1 MKKIAAV
8 ILAAG
13 EGTRMKS
20 AQPKVLHEV
29 CGKPMLRYMLEL
41 IAELNINRSIVVV
54 GHRADKIRTALRNHR
69 IQSVQQAKLLGSADA
84 VWQTR
89 KTFSG
94 FNGDL
99 LVVYGDTPLIS
110 RQSLKQL
117 IRTHQA
123 NRAACTVLTAVTSDP
138 TGFGRILRDRDNKI
152 VKIIEEQDADI
163 YEQAIGEINVG
174 AYCFKAKNLF
184 SALKE
189 IKPNNAKKEY
199 YLTDVIEVLSARK
212 AKIKNVY
219 TQNEQEGLGV
229 NSRRDLSRANAVIN
243 SRKIEDLSA
252 QGVTILDP
260 QTTFLHGDVRIGQD
274 TIIYPHTVIEG
285 RVRIGKSCRIGPFAR
300 LRDATVLGQG
310 VQIGNFVEIARSKIG
325 QQSKIKH
332 HSYIGDALVGKK
344 VNIGAGVITAN
355 YDGKNKNQT
364 VIADEAFVGVGAILI
379 APVKIGKGAVVGAG
393 SVVTKNKN
401 VPAGATVIGAPAR
414 LLKSK
419 AGAPVRVLKKR

>member
-1 MKKIAAV
+1 MKNLAAV

-20 AQPKVLHEV
+20 AQPKVLHKV

-89 KTFSG
+89 KAFSG

-123 NRAACTVLTAVTSDP
+123 NRAACTVLTAVASDP

-163 YEQAIGEINVG
+163 YERAIGEINVG

-199 YLTDVIEVLSARK
+199 YLTDVIEVLSAQK

-229 NSRRDLSRANAVIN
+229 NSRADLSRANAVIN
-243 SRKIEDLSA
+243 SRKIDGLSA

-260 QTTFLHGDVRIGQD
+260 ETTFLHGDVQIGQD

-344 VNIGAGVITAN
+344 VNIGAGAITAN

-364 VIADEAFVGVGAILI
+364 VIADGAFVGVGAILI

-401 VPAGATVIGAPAR
+401 VPAGATVVGAPAR
-414 LLKSK
+414 I
-419 AGAPVRVLKKR
+419 LKKR